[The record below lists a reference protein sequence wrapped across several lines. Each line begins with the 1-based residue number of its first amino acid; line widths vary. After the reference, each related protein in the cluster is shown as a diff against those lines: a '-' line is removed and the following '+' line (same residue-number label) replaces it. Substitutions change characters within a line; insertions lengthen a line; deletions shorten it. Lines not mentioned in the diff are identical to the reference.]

1 MQDRYLKGVLT
12 EDALNARKMAFISGP
27 RQVGKTTLAKSLLQE
42 PRNYLSWDQ
51 TEFRRAWVRSPEQ
64 ALENVGKGPLILDE
78 IHKDRKWKTRLKGV
92 YDTHGDRLPI
102 IVTGSAKLD
111 VYRRGSDSLLG
122 RYIPYRLHPFS
133 VGETA
138 APPGPDQLFARR
150 SNTFKWDDLLT
161 LGGFPEPL
169 LAGHKGKAERWS
181 RLRLDR
187 LAFEDTRDIKV
198 LSDLNAF
205 RILLDLIPEKVGSLF
220 SFNSLREDVG
230 VAYATVRDWVLLS
243 EILYFGFFVRPYSK
257 GLKRSLK
264 AEPKLYLYDI
274 LQIPG
279 SKRSARL
286 ENLTALHLLK
296 ACHYWTD
303 SGQGLFELHFVRDKE
318 KREVDFLITREKKP
332 WMLVECKSNDTNPS
346 PHLAHFS
353 QALKPEFCFQLVDRI
368 GFDRE
373 YRTQQIRILNYE
385 DFFAGW
391 L

>member
-1 MQDRYLKGVLT
+1 M
-12 EDALNARKMAFISGP
+12 
-27 RQVGKTTLAKSLLQE
+27 
-42 PRNYLSWDQ
+42 
-51 TEFRRAWVRSPEQ
+51 
-64 ALENVGKGPLILDE
+64 
-78 IHKDRKWKTRLKGV
+78 
-92 YDTHGDRLPI
+92 
-102 IVTGSAKLD
+102 
-111 VYRRGSDSLLG
+111 
-122 RYIPYRLHPFS
+122 
-133 VGETA
+133 
-138 APPGPDQLFARR
+138 
-150 SNTFKWDDLLT
+150 
-161 LGGFPEPL
+161 
-169 LAGHKGKAERWS
+169 
-181 RLRLDR
+181 
-187 LAFEDTRDIKV
+187 

-220 SFNSLREDVG
+220 SYNSLREDVG

-257 GLKRSLK
+257 GLKRS
-264 AEPKLYLYDI
+264 
-274 LQIPG
+274 
-279 SKRSARL
+279 
-286 ENLTALHLLK
+286 LK